1 MIKINLSRLLGERR
15 MTQKELAI
23 KTGIRPNTINEW
35 YHEFIERINI
45 DHLNRICEVLDC
57 TISDLLEYTPDDKP
71 STGTALMLEDHGN
84 RKRKLG

>member
-1 MIKINLSRLLGERR
+1 

-35 YHEFIERINI
+35 YHEFVERINI

-57 TISDLLEYTPDDKP
+57 TIPDLLEYIPDDKP
-71 STGTALMLEDHGN
+71 SPGTALVLEEHGN